1 MFILIWKI
9 DICWKKDICYL
20 IFSILKIVYYI
31 IFNVVS
37 CKIMGLFCMCRLWGN
52 VVVLLIILGI
62 FIRDFDV

>member
-1 MFILIWKI
+1 M
-9 DICWKKDICYL
+9 
-20 IFSILKIVYYI
+20 